1 MILNLHEKFFNK
13 TLTKQTKALFE
24 NLFFFQQRLR
34 FAFFSLFFSKT
45 LKMIDFK
52 YLTTVMHEFHV
63 FGKNKEN
70 KEISLLKTLLK
81 R

>member
-1 MILNLHEKFFNK
+1 
-13 TLTKQTKALFE
+13 
-24 NLFFFQQRLR
+24 
-34 FAFFSLFFSKT
+34 
-45 LKMIDFK
+45 MIDFK

-81 R
+81 RKQRKDTSPNFKFYLKKGSRLTS

>member
-1 MILNLHEKFFNK
+1 
-13 TLTKQTKALFE
+13 
-24 NLFFFQQRLR
+24 
-34 FAFFSLFFSKT
+34 
-45 LKMIDFK
+45 MIDFK

-81 R
+81 RKQRKDTSPNFGSILNLTEILTLT